1 MEDFN
6 LMYTFVPHLEN
17 HGETEEIDCKFSSLT
32 VNLPVSTSTGEAAQE
47 LNNAFEIEKNTIFR
61 LLSFQTR
68 EVRFKNV
75 SEME

>member
-47 LNNAFEIEKNTIFR
+47 LNRKEHNFSAPIFPNSR
-61 LLSFQTR
+61 S
-68 EVRFKNV
+68 KI
-75 SEME
+75 